1 MKGVFVA
8 TERDDVR
15 NQSILYAFTE
25 INNFL
30 KTLQN

>member
-15 NQSILYAFTE
+15 NSALAFIAANIYFIVFKE
-25 INNFL
+25 
-30 KTLQN
+30 